1 MDIISCD
8 FFDSDGF
15 NFSSARGTVRC
26 CMRSKCIYPSA
37 CRDFRESW
45 FIMGAWSSNLYGND
59 TTLDVRDTYMGFL
72 EDQVSM
78 SISKRALDNAVA
90 VGILL
95 AVNRQTTVDA
105 FP

>member
-1 MDIISCD
+1 
-8 FFDSDGF
+8 
-15 NFSSARGTVRC
+15 
-26 CMRSKCIYPSA
+26 
-37 CRDFRESW
+37 
-45 FIMGAWSSNLYGND
+45 MGAWSSNLYGND

-78 SISKRALDNAVA
+78 SILKRVLDNVVA